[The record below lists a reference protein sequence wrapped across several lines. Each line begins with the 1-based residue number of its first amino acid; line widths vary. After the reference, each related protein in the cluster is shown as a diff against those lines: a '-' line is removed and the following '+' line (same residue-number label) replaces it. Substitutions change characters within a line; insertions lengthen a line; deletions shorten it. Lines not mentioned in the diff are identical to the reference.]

1 VRVVPFLAA
10 LGVIAGIVS
19 VPMTLASASGRAP
32 SATDAL
38 PRARELLP
46 QPIALR
52 HCGRIVEWKPTDM
65 FRDETSPSSQALAEI
80 DDACRTAIER
90 YPDFLRHNR
99 LPFSRTAPESMPP
112 ISLLPGNILVDG
124 RDARNL
130 NDLPGRFGA
139 VTERCC
145 YWGLYV
151 DAIDHLFVRND
162 PLLKDSHT
170 GALRANPRFLRT
182 LYHELAHVL
191 NSRLGVLPYIDR
203 RRDEELAEEFV
214 GFLGIT
220 FSTESSSDDLAFHEG
235 RR

>member
-1 VRVVPFLAA
+1 
-10 LGVIAGIVS
+10 
-19 VPMTLASASGRAP
+19 
-32 SATDAL
+32 
-38 PRARELLP
+38 
-46 QPIALR
+46 
-52 HCGRIVEWKPTDM
+52 
-65 FRDETSPSSQALAEI
+65 
-80 DDACRTAIER
+80 
-90 YPDFLRHNR
+90 
-99 LPFSRTAPESMPP
+99 MPP

-162 PLLKDSHT
+162 PLLKDAHSGT
-170 GALRANPRFLRT
+170 LRANPRFLRT
-182 LYHELAHVL
+182 FYHEMAHVL
-191 NSRLGVLPYIDR
+191 NARLGVLPYIDR
-203 RRDEELAEEFV
+203 DRDEALAEEFV

-220 FSTESSSDDLAFHEG
+220 FSTESSSEDLAFHEG